1 MDGAQKNRKCF
12 VTTHSGQNTYMWYII
27 QTELRDR
34 YRKERVR
41 YRKNL
46 FADLIER
53 ETDATLSNPK
63 NLIRCETGIVLAKTD
78 ENI

>member
-1 MDGAQKNRKCF
+1 M
-12 VTTHSGQNTYMWYII
+12 M
-27 QTELRDR
+27 RDR

-41 YRKNL
+41 YRNNL
-46 FADLIER
+46 FVDLIER

-63 NLIRCETGIVLAKTD
+63 ILIHCETGIVLAKTD

>member
-1 MDGAQKNRKCF
+1 MRMPDIYNI
-12 VTTHSGQNTYMWYII
+12 YMMRY
-27 QTELRDR
+27 R

-41 YRKNL
+41 YRNNL
-46 FADLIER
+46 FVDLIER

-63 NLIRCETGIVLAKTD
+63 ILIRCETGIVLAKTD